1 MEPTR
6 RPSVKTEKFKN
17 DVRVVHKF
25 IQLYCD
31 KNHTDYDKKEGQLIL
46 SYHDSDLGVV
56 DYHLCETCKKTLKYS
71 YQRLLECPHEE
82 KPRCRKCP
90 NPCYEKTEWKALAK
104 IMRYSGMQ
112 LGLLKVKKLFRR

>member
-1 MEPTR
+1 M
-6 RPSVKTEKFKN
+6 KTEKFEN

-31 KNHTDYDKKEGQLIL
+31 NNHADHDKKDGQLIL
-46 SYHDSDLGVV
+46 FYHDTDLGVV
-56 DYHLCETCKKTLKYS
+56 DYHLCETCEKTLKYS
-71 YQRLLECPHEE
+71 HQRLIECPHDE

-90 NPCYEKTEWKALAK
+90 NPCYEKSEWKALAK

-112 LGLLKVKKLFRR
+112 LGLLKIRKIFGKSS